1 MAEYTENQIRF
12 GWLNKS
18 EMLEAIHNGDLN
30 EYDVCFTKDTHEE
43 FIINSKLEPI
53 SIKSRLRIYGSVDA
67 ATQDI
72 NEDKT
77 LTYPGEI
84 LSIRD
89 GEKFIA
95 YVVNELD
102 NEYFVTPVYAD
113 RMIDYNGLQNVPIK
127 NLEGSVTNPIILAD
141 LDDGLYKITGHFIIP
156 TGNEVTSIVGN
167 FIIVEQTGLNEKS
180 IKRINS
186 NSIFDYYI
194 KNENVRVDEYVT
206 NEYME
211 SKGYATK
218 QYVDSTIA
226 ALEIS
231 LREYIREYVETTCT
245 LLIRN
250 LIDDELNM
258 RYSTEQDIEGLF
270 N

>member
-12 GWLNKS
+12 GWLNKA

-30 EYDVCFTKDTHEE
+30 KYDVCFTKDTHEE

-113 RMIDYNGLQNVPIK
+113 RMIDYNGLQNAPIK
-127 NLEGSVTNPIILAD
+127 NLEGSVTNPIILTD
-141 LDDGLYKITGHFIIP
+141 LVDGFYKVTGHFIIP
-156 TGNEVTSIVGN
+156 TGTEVTSIVGN
-167 FIIVEQTGLNEKS
+167 FIIIETTGLDEKI

-186 NSIFDYYI
+186 NSIFNYYI
-194 KNENVRVDEYVT
+194 SGDNISTDKYVT
-206 NEYME
+206 EEYINAQ
-211 SKGYATK
+211 GYATEE
-218 QYVDSTIA
+218 YVDTS
-226 ALEIS
+226 ALALKIS
-231 LREYIREYVETTCT
+231 LEEYIREYVENTVE
-245 LLIRN
+245 LLVVHIVN
-250 LIDDELNM
+250 DVLDA
-258 RYSTEQDIEGLF
+258 RYSTDEDIENLF

>member
-1 MAEYTENQIRF
+1 MAEYNENLIKF
-12 GWLNKS
+12 GWLTKD
-18 EMLEAIHNGDLN
+18 EMLSAIQNGDLN

-53 SIKSRLRIYGSVDA
+53 SIKSRLRIYGSVEA
-67 ATQDI
+67 ANQDI

-102 NEYFVTPVYAD
+102 GEYFVTPVYAD
-113 RMIDYNGLQNVPIK
+113 RMIDYDNLTNTPIK
-127 NLEGSVTNPIILAD
+127 NLDGTVTNPITLTD
-141 LDDGLYKITGHFIIP
+141 LDDGFYKVTGHFITP
-156 TGNEVTSIVGN
+156 NGNEVTSIVGN
-167 FIIVEQTGLNEKS
+167 YIIIETTGLNNKI

-186 NSIFDYYI
+186 NSIFDYIIENDTVKINKYATEEYVKNQGYITEDEVDIKISALRISLEEYI
-194 KNENVRVDEYVT
+194 K
-206 NEYME
+206 
-211 SKGYATK
+211 
-218 QYVDSTIA
+218 
-226 ALEIS
+226 
-231 LREYIREYVETTCT
+231 EYVEVTCT
-245 LLIRN
+245 LLIRH

-258 RYSTEQDIEGLF
+258 RYSTEEDIEKLF

>member
-1 MAEYTENQIRF
+1 MAEFNEQNIRF
-12 GWLNKS
+12 GWLTKA
-18 EMLEAIHNGDLN
+18 EMLQAITDGNLN
-30 EYDVCFTKDTHEE
+30 AYDVCFTRDTHEE
-43 FIINSKLEPI
+43 YIINSKLEPI

-72 NEDKT
+72 NEDKS

-102 NEYFVTPVYAD
+102 GEFFVTPVYAD
-113 RMIDYNGLQNVPIK
+113 RMIDYNGLQNAPII
-127 NLEGSVTNPIILAD
+127 NLDGSVTSPIILAD
-141 LDDGLYKITGHFIIP
+141 LEDGFYKVTGHFIAP
-156 TGNEVTSIVGN
+156 TGTEVTSIVGN
-167 FIIVEQTGLNEKS
+167 YIIVETDGLHSKI

-186 NSIFDYYI
+186 NSIFDYKI
-194 KNENVRVDEYVT
+194 NNGEVVVDKYATEEYV
-206 NEYME
+206 
-211 SKGYATK
+211 KQQGFATK
-218 QYVDSTIA
+218 DYVDTTVA

-231 LREYIREYVETTCT
+231 LQEYIREYVEVTCT
-245 LLIRN
+245 LLIRH

-258 RYSTEQDIEGLF
+258 RYSTEEDIENLF

>member
-1 MAEYTENQIRF
+1 MAEYTESQIRF
-12 GWLNKS
+12 GWLTKE
-18 EMLEAIHNGDLN
+18 EMFSAIQNGDLDK
-30 EYDVCFTKDTHEE
+30 YDVCFTKDTHEE

-102 NEYFVTPVYAD
+102 GEFFVTPVYAD
-113 RMIDYNGLQNVPIK
+113 RMIDYNGLQNAPIK
-127 NLEGSVTNPIILAD
+127 NLDGSVTEPIILTD
-141 LDDGLYKITGHFIIP
+141 LDDGFYKVTGHFVIP
-156 TGNEVTSIVGN
+156 TGNEITSLVGN
-167 FIIVEQTGLNEKS
+167 YIIIETTDLYTKK
-180 IKRINS
+180 IKRIN
-186 NSIFDYYI
+186 NDSIFDYVITNDEVAVNKYAT
-194 KNENVRVDEYVT
+194 EEYVK
-206 NEYME
+206 EQ
-211 SKGYATK
+211 GYATEN
-218 QYVDSTIA
+218 YVDEKVV

-231 LREYIREYVETTCT
+231 LQEYIREYVEVTCT
-245 LLIRN
+245 LLVRH
-250 LIDDELNM
+250 LVEDELNM
-258 RYSTEQDIEGLF
+258 RYSSEEDIENLF